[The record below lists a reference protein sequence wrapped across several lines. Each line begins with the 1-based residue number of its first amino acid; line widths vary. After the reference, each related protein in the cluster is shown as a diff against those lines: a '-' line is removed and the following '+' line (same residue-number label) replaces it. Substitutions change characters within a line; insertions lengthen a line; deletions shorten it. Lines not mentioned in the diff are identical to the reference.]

1 MVVRLRLSCICS
13 WEEKH
18 VFISWCEKKHFGEL
32 WIAVSYFA
40 SKVIV
45 EWCSA
50 KVSVLQ
56 KAILKCSFS
65 ESLFKIFEKYHSMK
79 DVFLSIV
86 ADVKPVTLSK
96 NDFFHTLMRKKAAK
110 PAILKDST

>member
-50 KVSVLQ
+50 KVRVLQ

-65 ESLFKIFEKYHSMK
+65 ESMK
-79 DVFLSIV
+79 DVFLSRV